1 VSDST
6 SWSLPSRAACR
17 AGLIAIT
24 AALVTACGS
33 VAATNAIS
41 DASRDLR
48 EARQH
53 KADEYAVYYY
63 TRADVYL
70 QKAKK
75 LNGMGQFQV
84 AQEYARVSQDASA
97 KSLDVAKINKDQAAR
112 RDKFAPKKDG
122 KDPPPPPSF
131 TPSGP

>member
-1 VSDST
+1 MAKNRTV
-6 SWSLPSRAACR
+6 WSRWLAVAVV
-17 AGLIAIT
+17 IA
-24 AALVTACGS
+24 VTGACGS
-33 VAATNAIS
+33 IGASTAIHDAARELA
-41 DASRDLR
+41 

-63 TRADVYL
+63 SRAEIYL

-75 LNGMGQFQV
+75 LNGMGQYQA
-84 AQEYARVSQDASA
+84 AQEYARVSAEASA
-97 KSLDVAKINKDQAAR
+97 KSLDVARINKDQAAR

-122 KDPPPPPSF
+122 KDGPSGAPGF